1 MLCRATQDGWV
12 IVKSSDKMWSTGGGN
27 GNPFQY
33 SSCKNL
39 MDSMNRQKDKILED
53 EPLRS
58 EGIQYAT
65 GKEWRNSARK
75 NKEAGPKLK
84 QLSVVDMSGGE
95 SKV

>member
-1 MLCRATQDGWV
+1 MT
-12 IVKSSDKMWSTGGGN
+12 
-27 GNPFQY
+27 
-33 SSCKNL
+33 
-39 MDSMNRQKDKILED
+39 LED

-58 EGIQYAT
+58 EGIQYAM

-84 QLSVVDMSGGE
+84 QLSVVDMSGSE